1 MISKYDDFILEQAL
15 TMINESEIVYSQKF
29 RKLLKEIESPVA
41 KSLVDI
47 ETKDLKVPSNYFDID
62 DNKDTISFI
71 ADRKA
76 QEILGETKGK
86 YVLYKSGPILTHN
99 IEQNG
104 RIFDLLGYIPKGDTG
119 YKPEDEGERGEII
132 KKAISPSSGK
142 TYLYVKFEDGEC
154 VINEQNITYDENTE
168 VWSKNRQSVRTGR
181 GIRALLA
188 ASGSSFKDAEIEDF
202 VNKYK
207 SAYDRMN
214 DIFRSFELVS
224 GDDIGHFYNSKNYLH
239 GTNRGTLGNS
249 CMATVP
255 VSFFQIYTKN
265 PEVCSLLILRS
276 DDNPDKIK
284 GRALVWKLSDP
295 EIIFMDRIYTQDDS
309 DVQLFKDYA
318 KSKKWFSKKRND
330 SSPEGTV
337 MSPEGKEI
345 YHDELSVKI
354 NNSIVYTKFPYVD
367 TLKNFDSDNG
377 ILSTDDIRGSKCLE
391 STSGGYEGSNND
403 CDRCGGDGEIDCPE
417 CNSRGRVK
425 CEDCDGDGEFDCGD
439 CDGEGKVECGDC
451 DGEGKVECLKCDGEG
466 KDKNGLKCKDC
477 KGKGKIDCEDCEGKG
492 KIDCDRCDSK
502 GKIEC
507 EECDGEGKHNCE
519 ECRGDGV
526 VDCPDCS

>member
-1 MISKYDDFILEQAL
+1 M
-15 TMINESEIVYSQKF
+15 
-29 RKLLKEIESPVA
+29 
-41 KSLVDI
+41 
-47 ETKDLKVPSNYFDID
+47 
-62 DNKDTISFI
+62 SFI

-76 QEILGETKGK
+76 QEILGESKGK
-86 YVLYKSGPILTHN
+86 YVIYKNGPILTHN

-104 RIFDLLGYIPKGDTG
+104 RIFELLGYIPKGDTG
-119 YKPEDEGERGEII
+119 YKPEDEERGEII

-337 MSPEGKEI
+337 ISPEGKEI

-391 STSGGYEGSNND
+391 STSGGYDGSSG
-403 CDRCGGDGEIDCPE
+403 CDRCDGEGRIE
-417 CNSRGRVK
+417 CYECYGEGRVE
-425 CEDCDGDGEFDCGD
+425 CSECDGNRTVDCRD
-439 CDGEGKVECGDC
+439 CDGEGKVDCDSC
-451 DGEGKVECLKCDGEG
+451 DGEGVDDDGVKCE
-466 KDKNGLKCKDC
+466 DC
-477 KGKGKIDCEDCEGKG
+477 KGKGKV
-492 KIDCDRCDSK
+492 DCD
-502 GKIEC
+502 EC
-507 EECDGEGKHNCE
+507 SGGGEVDCSECDGRGRHTCNRCD
-519 ECRGDGV
+519 GDGMI
-526 VDCPDCS
+526 DCPDCS

>member
-1 MISKYDDFILEQAL
+1 MKMLSKYDDFILEQAL

-29 RKLLKEIESPVA
+29 RNLLKGIDSPVA

-47 ETKDLKVPSNYFDID
+47 ESKDLKVPSNYFDIA

-76 QEILGETKGK
+76 QEILGESKGK
-86 YVLYKSGPILTHN
+86 YVLYKNGPILTHN

-119 YKPEDEGERGEII
+119 YKPEDEERGEII

-337 MSPEGKEI
+337 ISPEGKEI

-403 CDRCGGDGEIDCPE
+403 CDRCDGEGRIE
-417 CNSRGRVK
+417 CYECDGEGRVE
-425 CEDCDGDGEFDCGD
+425 CSECDGNRTVDCRD
-439 CDGEGKVECGDC
+439 CDGEGKVDCDSC
-451 DGEGKVECLKCDGEG
+451 DGEGVDDDGVKCE
-466 KDKNGLKCKDC
+466 DC
-477 KGKGKIDCEDCEGKG
+477 KGKGKV
-492 KIDCDRCDSK
+492 DCD
-502 GKIEC
+502 EC
-507 EECDGEGKHNCE
+507 SGGGEVDCSECDGRGRHTCNRCD
-519 ECRGDGV
+519 GDGMIN
-526 VDCPDCS
+526 CPDCN